1 MGNPQEFPGVTL
13 FSLGCTIAMIPTGAR
28 GNSLLPALASSHVT
42 DVVPGLNPLPGS
54 PAGER

>member
-13 FSLGCTIAMIPTGAR
+13 FSLGRTIAMTPTGAR
-28 GNSLLPALASSHVT
+28 GNSLLPALAPSHII
-42 DVVPGLNPLPGS
+42 DVVPSLNPLPGS